1 MEHNLIAVE
10 EFCTYYKVDL
20 AFIEAL
26 HEVGLVEIV
35 PVNESRFLPE
45 QHLKEIEKMIRL
57 YYELDINIAGIDA
70 IAHLLKRVHNLQ
82 QEITLL
88 KNQLHS

>member
-1 MEHNLIAVE
+1 MEHNLIAIE
-10 EFCTYYKVDL
+10 EFCTYYKVDF

-35 PVNESRFLPE
+35 PVNENRFLQE
-45 QHLKEIEKMIRL
+45 QHLTEIEKMIRL
-57 YYELDINIAGIDA
+57 HYDLDINIAGIDA
-70 IAHLLKRVHNLQ
+70 IANLLKRMDSLQ